1 MENKEKEIEIDKK
14 INREIDKELHFKIKD
29 IKKHLINH
37 KNFKNNQKTFF
48 IFMIFI
54 KHREKKELIILELEK
69 LKTKGY
75 LKGDMNDLYKKFKAL
90 VIPLIKIYFLINQQ
104 LLLTSSKTKKNIIK
118 TKTNKT
124 NKKTKK
130 SKTTK
135 TIKNGGFLFML
146 EDKGDQ
152 PITGKDFTK
161 MLDKYGESL
170 ELLFFTKYGQDP
182 TVTTEAGEELTTDIA
197 NPMTGFKT
205 ILDLSRKKIY
215 DGLFDQSGVLFK
227 NAKNIGINDLFDVY
241 QYYSLYKLYN
251 KEYKRS
257 ESIKIKK
264 IPKPPAEPTLG
275 EPTFGDIQ
283 LKPKPKRRK
292 PRT

>member
-1 MENKEKEIEIDKK
+1 MENKEKEIQKQL
-14 INREIDKELHFKIKD
+14 NFKIKD

-54 KHREKKELIILELEK
+54 KHRDKKASIILELEK

-104 LLLTSSKTKKNIIK
+104 LLLKSSKTKKNIIK
-118 TKTNKT
+118 IKT
-124 NKKTKK
+124 NKKTKTKTNIK
-130 SKTTK
+130 SKTN
-135 TIKNGGFLFML
+135 KNGGFLFML

-182 TVTTEAGEELTTDIA
+182 TVTAESGEELKTDIA

-205 ILDLSRKKIY
+205 ILDLSRKKVY

-227 NAKNIGINDLFDVY
+227 NIQNIGINDLFDVS

-257 ESIKIKK
+257 ESIKNKK